1 MHEYGLCEG
10 IVDAVQQRAAGRRV
24 VRVRVRIGA
33 LHHAVEAAFRQA
45 FAHVASGTEAE
56 DAALELVV
64 IPARALCRTCQVE
77 VECADALMICP
88 RCEGID
94 LELTA
99 GDELILESLEYAGPA
114 ADDGAKE

>member
-33 LHHAVEAAFRQA
+33 LHRMVEAAFRQA
-45 FAHVASGTEAE
+45 FAHAASGTEAE

-64 IPARALCRTCQVE
+64 IPARALCRACQVE
-77 VECADALMICP
+77 IDCADALMICP

-99 GDELILESLEYAGPA
+99 GDELILESLEYAAPA
-114 ADDGAKE
+114 EDDGAKE